1 MQNPLSGLLRPGM
14 VQVETISANHS
25 KVIIEPLERGYGHTL
40 GNALR
45 RVILSTIPG
54 FAVTEIEIEGV
65 QHEYSS
71 IEGVQ
76 EDVIDIILNLKNL
89 AIVLHEKTEVE
100 LTVSKQGPGAVLAG
114 DIALTHDVEI
124 INPELV
130 IANITQDVSFE
141 LRVVVKAGRGY
152 ESAADRKKSTDN
164 TSVTAIQID
173 SAFSPIRNVAYSVD
187 KTRVDQR
194 TGLDKLIINLET
206 NGTVDP
212 EETIKM
218 A

>member
-14 VQVETISANHS
+14 VRVETISTNRS

-76 EDVIDIILNLKNL
+76 
-89 AIVLHEKTEVE
+89 
-100 LTVSKQGPGAVLAG
+100 
-114 DIALTHDVEI
+114 
-124 INPELV
+124 
-130 IANITQDVSFE
+130 
-141 LRVVVKAGRGY
+141 
-152 ESAADRKKSTDN
+152 
-164 TSVTAIQID
+164 
-173 SAFSPIRNVAYSVD
+173 
-187 KTRVDQR
+187 
-194 TGLDKLIINLET
+194 
-206 NGTVDP
+206 
-212 EETIKM
+212 
-218 A
+218 